1 MVRCR
6 AIALVTGTHVGTFK
20 IGAGTISADLWLQT
34 LVHILQDV
42 A

>member
-1 MVRCR
+1 MVRCG

-20 IGAGTISADLWLQT
+20 IGAGTVSADLWLQA

-42 A
+42 T